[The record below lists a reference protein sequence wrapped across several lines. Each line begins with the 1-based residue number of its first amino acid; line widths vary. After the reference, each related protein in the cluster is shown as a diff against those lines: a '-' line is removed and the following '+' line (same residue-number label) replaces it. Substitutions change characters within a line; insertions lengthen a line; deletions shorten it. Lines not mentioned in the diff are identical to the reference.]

1 MMPKVYDDKLY
12 ETTRRWVKA
21 KDKDEENRR
30 FVFRVEDE
38 KMAIMNINIW
48 TIRDLIVRLVI
59 SVDLFYRYPYT
70 TETTRR
76 RIEMLEEKM
85 FYMKFDEEMKMMAD
99 VTWGRRIRRDEIK
112 IDPQDIFRLMKEIS
126 KYMPETAKEDLNM
139 LIERLERH
147 KRYRML
153 EI

>member
-1 MMPKVYDDKLY
+1 MMPKAYDDKLY

-85 FYMKFDEEMKMMAD
+85 FYMKFDEEMKMLAD
-99 VTWGRRIRRDEIK
+99 VTWRRRIKRDEIK

-126 KYMPETAKEDLNM
+126 KYMPETAREDLNM

-147 KRYRML
+147 KRYA
-153 EI
+153 EC

>member
-1 MMPKVYDDKLY
+1 MPKVYDDKLY

-21 KDKDEENRR
+21 KDKDEESRR

-70 TETTRR
+70 TEATRR

-85 FYMKFDEEMKMMAD
+85 FYMKFDEEMKMLAD
-99 VTWGRRIRRDEIK
+99 VTWRRRIKRDEIK
-112 IDPQDIFRLMKEIS
+112 IDPQDIFRLMREIS
-126 KYMPETAKEDLNM
+126 KYMPETAREDLNM

-147 KRYRML
+147 RRYT
-153 EI
+153 EC

>member
-30 FVFRVEDE
+30 LVFRIEDE

-85 FYMKFDEEMKMMAD
+85 FYMKFDEEMKMLAD
-99 VTWGRRIRRDEIK
+99 VTWRRRIKRDEIK

-126 KYMPETAKEDLNM
+126 KYMPETAREDLNM

-147 KRYRML
+147 KRYA
-153 EI
+153 EC

>member
-30 FVFRVEDE
+30 LVFRIEDE

-70 TETTRR
+70 TEATRR

-85 FYMKFDEEMKMMAD
+85 FYMKFDEEMKMLAD
-99 VTWGRRIRRDEIK
+99 VTWRRRIKRDEIK

-126 KYMPETAKEDLNM
+126 KYMPETAREDLNM

-147 KRYRML
+147 KRYA
-153 EI
+153 EC